1 MERELAAGVL
11 VGMVLG
17 VLLVLARRDYQQKQA
32 RTAAAA
38 ARRAD
43 RQAREAQIFALERV
57 RLLTGH
63 PLGPLALLPPDAK
76 VVVTTPPIREVAPV
90 APAPVAPA
98 PVPLV
103 ETAPT
108 LVVPS
113 TRALLD
119 QGVIAVGRP
128 LVQGWAA
135 GGPLLGTPEQTFT
148 AAIGGKSR
156 SGKTRTMALI
166 IGQMVLHGAHLL
178 VIDPHRHKA
187 DALTKLIAPL
197 LPWCLLPPAFSM
209 DEIKAVIERG
219 EAEMTARR
227 NGQHL
232 DAPLLLVIDEY
243 TLVQRA
249 GAHIEWGPKQTLAS
263 RAAGL
268 VESVATEGGG
278 MGMKGLIGGQ
288 NWKGTRAGG
297 TEVRQMLQSAW
308 VHRSWAEQ
316 ARYLVPDTDLADQ
329 AESLVPGRAIFVPS
343 DDDPILVGMPLT
355 ERTDLERIAAMA
367 PPPGASRFGAGAEP
381 VRPPVRPPLR
391 VVPAEPGGDVGS
403 ELGDDLGIEYNGRL
417 LPTEFISQVRALFD
431 AGLGPSEI
439 TRDLSGGKTGGDLAV
454 KVGLVYKALVAQL
467 RAELARYR
475 QEAD

>member
-1 MERELAAGVL
+1 MEYVALILLAVICLGGFARREGTIRAQQRADVQAAREDRREARAQFATL
-11 VGMVLG
+11 ERAR
-17 VLLVLARRDYQQKQA
+17 LLV
-32 RTAAAA
+32 
-38 ARRAD
+38 
-43 RQAREAQIFALERV
+43 
-57 RLLTGH
+57 GH
-63 PLGPLALLPPDAK
+63 PLGPLGFLPPDAR
-76 VVVTTPPIREVAPV
+76 VSITTPPIRELAAPPV
-90 APAPVAPA
+90 VPVVVEPPAP
-98 PVPLV
+98 
-103 ETAPT
+103 

-119 QGVIAVGRP
+119 QGIIAVGRP

-135 GGPLLGTPEQTFT
+135 GGPLLGSPEQTFT

-166 IGQMVLHGAHLL
+166 IGQMVLHGARLL

-197 LPWCLLPPAFSM
+197 LPWCLLPPAFSL

-232 DAPLLLVIDEY
+232 DEPLLLVIDEY

-249 GAHIEWGPKQTLAS
+249 GAHVEWGPRQTLAS
-263 RAAGL
+263 RAAAL

-316 ARYLVPDTDLADQ
+316 ARYLVPDADLADQ

-355 ERTDLERIAAMA
+355 EVADLERMAAMRKAASAPSGAPSRPFHVVPPSPVVEVAGEVIDA
-367 PPPGASRFGAGAEP
+367 PP
-381 VRPPVRPPLR
+381 
-391 VVPAEPGGDVGS
+391 GS
-403 ELGDDLGIEYNGRL
+403 GNGKRQ
-417 LPTEFISQVRALFD
+417 QVRVLVKQGVKSSAII
-431 AGLGPSEI
+431 AEVWGV
-439 TRDLSGGKTGGDLAV
+439 TGGRDYTQAANELTAI
-454 KVGLVYKALVAQL
+454 L
-467 RAELARYR
+467 AELVP
-475 QEAD
+475 

>member
-1 MERELAAGVL
+1 MGWEPAVAAFVL
-11 VGMVLG
+11 VAFAVGALG
-17 VLLVLARRDYQQKQA
+17 AVCTREDRRLGQQERHLLYRE
-32 RTAAAA
+32 
-38 ARRAD
+38 RRAEI
-43 RQAREAQIFALERV
+43 RASVQRAAYQPQYPMLHTLNTPYTEIERKSLPASGV
-57 RLLTGH
+57 ADV
-63 PLGPLALLPPDAK
+63 PLPPL
-76 VVVTTPPIREVAPV
+76 P
-90 APAPVAPA
+90 
-98 PVPLV
+98 
-103 ETAPT
+103 

-119 QGVIAVGRP
+119 QGIIAIGRP

-135 GGPLLGTPEQTFT
+135 GGPLLGSPEQTFT

-166 IGQMVLHGAHLL
+166 IGQMVLHGARLL

-197 LPWCLLPPAFSM
+197 LPWCLVPPAFSL

-232 DAPLLLVIDEY
+232 DEPLLLVIDEY

-249 GAHIEWGPKQTLAS
+249 GAHVEWGPRQTLAS
-263 RAAGL
+263 RAAAL

-316 ARYLVPDTDLADQ
+316 ARYLVPDADLADQ

-355 ERTDLERIAAMA
+355 ELADLERMAAMRVA
-367 PPPGASRFGAGAEP
+367 TETATNGYNNGYPVATDNVIDITPRVAKSVPGVADVAISAEA
-381 VRPPVRPPLR
+381 R
-391 VVPAEPGGDVGS
+391 
-403 ELGDDLGIEYNGRL
+403 
-417 LPTEFISQVRALFD
+417 RALALFL
-431 AGLGPSEI
+431 AGKSMAEVVWELRGIKSSE
-439 TRDLSGGKTGGDLAV
+439 GGKYQIALTDCTN
-454 KVGLVYKALVAQL
+454 LVRQAMKAKGA
-467 RAELARYR
+467 
-475 QEAD
+475 